1 MRLTRRSALVLFA
14 VLALALSACGDSNDD
29 SDEARIHAVLER
41 AFVSFDADAC
51 TEILT
56 PRALEQVEFSDSED
70 ALESCVDGADDPDDN
85 AEAIEVPDLE
95 VSGDD
100 ATAIVT
106 PQGGSIDGASI
117 GLELVD
123 RDGWRIDRIASL
135 EVLDRER
142 FLEASMRE
150 IVEDDSLLAGQG
162 RCVADRVGAAAS
174 DAELERMYVDQ
185 DVGFLYDAIR
195 ACIGDGTDY
204 GTISV
209 LLRQELERE
218 QGLSRAQ
225 AECVVGRLR
234 PVIER
239 YTVENFDEV
248 TEDERFRA
256 AAAAAGL
263 VCVGPGGPQGT
274 PPDQT

>member
-162 RCVADRVGAAAS
+162 R
-174 DAELERMYVDQ
+174 
-185 DVGFLYDAIR
+185 
-195 ACIGDGTDY
+195 
-204 GTISV
+204 
-209 LLRQELERE
+209 
-218 QGLSRAQ
+218 
-225 AECVVGRLR
+225 
-234 PVIER
+234 
-239 YTVENFDEV
+239 
-248 TEDERFRA
+248 
-256 AAAAAGL
+256 
-263 VCVGPGGPQGT
+263 
-274 PPDQT
+274 